1 MYGEGRIAGVI
12 EIFKRG
18 FSFCERTGAF
28 SLIKTKELLVAE
40 GAIHADMIQ
49 IFKKELQSYRI
60 CDDWSFS
67 FFERHCIY
75 KIYTM
80 WTNCKNMPPW

>member
-28 SLIKTKELLVAE
+28 SLIKTKIVKNSVKKSVNFRANFDKIKKPVESRLCRNLL
-40 GAIHADMIQ
+40 
-49 IFKKELQSYRI
+49 
-60 CDDWSFS
+60 
-67 FFERHCIY
+67 
-75 KIYTM
+75 
-80 WTNCKNMPPW
+80 

>member
-40 GAIHADMIQ
+40 GAIHAVRLKQ
-49 IFKKELQSYRI
+49 KFCEVP
-60 CDDWSFS
+60 
-67 FFERHCIY
+67 ER
-75 KIYTM
+75 TDER
-80 WTNCKNMPPW
+80 

>member
-28 SLIKTKELLVAE
+28 SLIKTKIVKNSVKKSVNLR
-40 GAIHADMIQ
+40 AIFDKN
-49 IFKKELQSYRI
+49 KKASKIKALREFTMKRLT
-60 CDDWSFS
+60 D
-67 FFERHCIY
+67 FFGD
-75 KIYTM
+75 KD
-80 WTNCKNMPPW
+80 

>member
-28 SLIKTKELLVAE
+28 SLIKTKIV
-40 GAIHADMIQ
+40 
-49 IFKKELQSYRI
+49 KKSVEEVHPDEILRKYQT
-60 CDDWSFS
+60 
-67 FFERHCIY
+67 EHCRQEQ
-75 KIYTM
+75 KQHGKVPKTA
-80 WTNCKNMPPW
+80 KKRLKSR

>member
-40 GAIHADMIQ
+40 GAIHAVRLKQ
-49 IFKKELQSYRI
+49 KSKTKRKENHRRNLRI
-60 CDDWSFS
+60 PGRLRRRMGRNIS
-67 FFERHCIY
+67 
-75 KIYTM
+75 
-80 WTNCKNMPPW
+80 

>member
-28 SLIKTKELLVAE
+28 L
-40 GAIHADMIQ
+40 IHAVIDNRGLMANFCYCGSRYGTVTEIG
-49 IFKKELQSYRI
+49 ENNS
-60 CDDWSFS
+60 
-67 FFERHCIY
+67 
-75 KIYTM
+75 KIRTDLVQ
-80 WTNCKNMPPW
+80 